1 MGGGWETP
9 SASPTERA
17 RQPTMTSIPVSGLFA
32 PGLELAD
39 DVRDQLEAAAEFLA
53 GAAELFDITAQTA
66 EIKRQELAEARSAA
80 QLADEAPERSGRT
93 VDLAN
98 GQMAA
103 LLCSAGLIRTADGLV
118 RRRTGRAA

>member
-1 MGGGWETP
+1 
-9 SASPTERA
+9 
-17 RQPTMTSIPVSGLFA
+17 MTSIPVSGLFA

-80 QLADEAPERSGRT
+80 ELADEAHERSGRT

-118 RRRTGRAA
+118 RR